1 MDRIKVNDEIKEA
14 VADLYGLKTD
24 DFVFSKDFAECVIGI
39 TVQGEGMKMFFVEK
53 PVQWFLWQLDEDE
66 NPIGDTIEFGIDRER
81 IKKLARF
88 FNELLEAEDAD
99 PLEEYDE
106 EDEGDEYED

>member
-14 VADLYGLKTD
+14 VADLYDLKAD
-24 DFVFSKDFAECVIGI
+24 DFVFSKDFAECAMGM
-39 TVQGEGMKMFFVEK
+39 TVQGEGMKMCFFEK
-53 PVQWFLWQLDEDE
+53 PVLGFLWQLDEDE
-66 NPIGDTIEFGIDRER
+66 DPIGATIELWIDRER

-88 FNELLEAEDAD
+88 FNELLEAEEAD

-106 EDEGDEYED
+106 EDEYED